1 MTGVTDLGIAFLK
14 VLVGPKHMGELF
26 MSKNRSR
33 RMLANTST
41 GRGRSKNG
49 MVKF

>member
-1 MTGVTDLGIAFLK
+1 MTGVTDLGIAFLEV
-14 VLVGPKHMGELF
+14 VLGPKHMGESF

-41 GRGRSKNG
+41 GIGRRKHG
-49 MVKF
+49 MVKY